1 MARESTTL
9 DRKLEHGAHAAGAPT
24 PQGAVEDQAWAFT
37 AALSVGL
44 VGILAVAPW
53 PLGSNRP
60 WASTLL
66 FFATAL
72 FLVAAGTA
80 LLFGRLRVPPVPLAA
95 ASALVLA
102 ASVVAW
108 VLVQSGPAPA
118 PHLAHPIWSL
128 VPETLPAVPAIA
140 VDPPAARERLLRLLM
155 PIGLVIL
162 GFLLGAD
169 RERADRLVS
178 VVLVLSAVQAGF
190 GLLRAAAGWEGI
202 FGAGPGP
209 DRVTG
214 SFVNANHFAAY
225 VNIGAILGLV
235 LLLERVRRSA
245 DSQHLGP
252 ALARLLSVAIQERP
266 LLSAA
271 FFVCLLAV
279 AASASR
285 GGSLALVVSLL
296 VLLAIGLR
304 GARRPLLWAGVV
316 LLGSA
321 TTWAITTGGEIL
333 WERLATFDP
342 RSEFSPDFQGRILA
356 FAFTL
361 EQIAARPWLGHGYGG
376 FLSLF
381 NHARDERFAPG
392 LLWDY
397 VHNTYLE
404 LAVELGIPATV
415 VLVLAVVLCHLPVIA
430 ALRYGTR
437 SPLPL
442 AAIGVTLVQALHA
455 LVDFGWQIP
464 AITATWAVLLGAA
477 TGRSASSLA
486 RVRQGVAH
494 EERTGAGSVA
504 L

>member
-1 MARESTTL
+1 MARDSTIL
-9 DRKLEHGAHAAGAPT
+9 DRKLAHGAHAGGAPA
-24 PQGAVEDQAWAFT
+24 PSGAVGDQARAFT

-44 VGILAVAPW
+44 VAILAVAPW
-53 PLGSNRP
+53 PLGANRP

-72 FLVAAGTA
+72 FLTAAGAA
-80 LLFGRLRVPPVPLAA
+80 LLLGRLRVPPVPLAA

-128 VPETLPAVPAIA
+128 VPEALPAVPAIA

-178 VVLVLSAVQAGF
+178 VILVLSALQAAF
-190 GLLRAAAGWEGI
+190 GLLRAAAGWGEI
-202 FGAGPGP
+202 FGAGPSP
-209 DRVTG
+209 DRITG
-214 SFVNANHFAAY
+214 SFVNPNHFAAY

-245 DSQHLGP
+245 DSPRLGP
-252 ALARLLSVAIQERP
+252 ALARLLSLAIQERP
-266 LLSAA
+266 VLSAA

-285 GGSLALVVSLL
+285 GGSLALVVSLF
-296 VLLAIGLR
+296 VLLAIGSR
-304 GARRPLLWAGVV
+304 GARRPLLWAGVA
-316 LLGSA
+316 LLASTA
-321 TTWAITTGGEIL
+321 AWAIISGGEIL
-333 WERLATFDP
+333 RERLTAFDP
-342 RSEFSPDFQGRILA
+342 ASELSPGFQGRLLA

-381 NHARDERFAPG
+381 HHARDERFAPG

-415 VLVLAVVLCHLPVIA
+415 VLALEVVLCHMPVIA

-464 AITATWAVLLGAA
+464 AVTATWAVLLGAA
-477 TGRSASSLA
+477 AGRSASSLA
-486 RVRQGVAH
+486 RVRHVAAR
-494 EERTGAGSVA
+494 EQRTGAGSVA